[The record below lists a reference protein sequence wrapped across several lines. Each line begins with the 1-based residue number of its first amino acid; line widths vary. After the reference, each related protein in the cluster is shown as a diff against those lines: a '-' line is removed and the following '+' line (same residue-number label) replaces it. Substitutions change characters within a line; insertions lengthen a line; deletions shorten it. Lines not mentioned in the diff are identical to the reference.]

1 MDLFSKWW
9 RETHIIGDFSN
20 SWRLKLQKIR
30 KNLRGWDRNIKAEK
44 IKNKTTYLKD
54 IKYME
59 NIQEERIL
67 DEIELERLKFCH
79 IELDKIYDDEE
90 KYWQQRA
97 KLK

>member
-9 RETHIIGDFSN
+9 RETHIIGDFGN
-20 SWRLKLQKIR
+20 NWRLKLQKIR
-30 KNLRGWDRNIKAEK
+30 EKLRGWDRNIKAEK

-59 NIQEERIL
+59 NIQEERIFM
-67 DEIELERLKFCH
+67 IELERLKFCH

-90 KYWQQRA
+90 KYWQ
-97 KLK
+97 